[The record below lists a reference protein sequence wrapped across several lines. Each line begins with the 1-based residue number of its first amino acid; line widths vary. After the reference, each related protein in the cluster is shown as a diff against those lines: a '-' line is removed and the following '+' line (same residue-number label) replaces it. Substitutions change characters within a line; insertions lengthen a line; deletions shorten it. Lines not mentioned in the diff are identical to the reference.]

1 MTMEIN
7 PKLPGTLLR
16 MSHVFVFE
24 PPAGVKAALRR
35 AFANVL
41 TPDRIDKKPI
51 ERCRLQFLLGWF
63 HAVVQERLRFAPIG
77 WSKVYEFN
85 EADQRCAVDTLDEW
99 LDRDAGGKERDHI
112 HPDKIPWDAIKAL
125 LSESVYGG
133 KVDNDFDGKIL

>member
-41 TPDRIDKKPI
+41 TPDRIDKKPV

-63 HAVVQERLRFAPIG
+63 HAVV
-77 WSKVYEFN
+77 
-85 EADQRCAVDTLDEW
+85 
-99 LDRDAGGKERDHI
+99 
-112 HPDKIPWDAIKAL
+112 
-125 LSESVYGG
+125 
-133 KVDNDFDGKIL
+133 